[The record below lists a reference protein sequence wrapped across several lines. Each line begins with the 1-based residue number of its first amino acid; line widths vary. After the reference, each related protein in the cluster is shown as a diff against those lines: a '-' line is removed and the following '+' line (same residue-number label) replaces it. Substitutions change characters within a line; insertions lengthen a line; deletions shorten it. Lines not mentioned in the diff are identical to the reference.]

1 LVDLNP
7 LTKKE
12 DLKETKKE
20 GDILKGLSATKNYP
34 NKLTELEK

>member
-12 DLKETKKE
+12 DLKENKKE
-20 GDILKGLSATKNYP
+20 GDILKG
-34 NKLTELEK
+34 